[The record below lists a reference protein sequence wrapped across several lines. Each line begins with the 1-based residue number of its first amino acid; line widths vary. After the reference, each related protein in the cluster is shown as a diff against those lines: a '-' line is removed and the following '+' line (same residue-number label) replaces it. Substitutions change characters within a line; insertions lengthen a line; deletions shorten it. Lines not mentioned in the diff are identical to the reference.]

1 MPKCARP
8 ASDSEIQRF
17 GFNLNLRGRGCDVS
31 AVISFLFK
39 FVCLFLSLCV
49 IMRIFQLSSA
59 DEDILGPRLLS
70 VLGRLRLVIMDFGS
84 SLMSQMHLAGGVRME
99 VQMSRVL

>member
-1 MPKCARP
+1 
-8 ASDSEIQRF
+8 
-17 GFNLNLRGRGCDVS
+17 
-31 AVISFLFK
+31 
-39 FVCLFLSLCV
+39 
-49 IMRIFQLSSA
+49 MRIFQLSSA